1 MTLRPRAR
9 QVTESMKRFIFCINV
24 CAACAAGVPAAAN
37 AAAIDELHRFI
48 SGTRSAECTFT
59 QTVIGKSGR
68 KPQRSSGTMAFSRPG
83 KFRWTYVKPYQQ
95 LIVGDGDKLW
105 VYDQD
110 LNQVTVKK
118 LGKALG
124 SSPAALLA
132 GDDAIEKNFK
142 LSEGGS
148 AEGTDWVDA
157 KPLSED
163 STFVRLR
170 IGFAGGMLKAMEIE
184 DNFGQM
190 TTLQFG
196 TVQRNPALPASLFH
210 FVPPKGADV
219 VGE

>member
-1 MTLRPRAR
+1 
-9 QVTESMKRFIFCINV
+9 MKRAVGFLWALGVHSLLCGSLLFSG
-24 CAACAAGVPAAAN
+24 AAH
-37 AAAIDELHRFI
+37 AAAIDDLRNFI
-48 SGTRSAECTFT
+48 AGTRSAQATFT
-59 QTVIGKSGR
+59 QTVIGRSGR
-68 KPQRSSGTMAFSRPG
+68 KPQRSSGTMAFARPG
-83 KFRWTYVKPYQQ
+83 KFRWTYDKPYQQ

-110 LNQVTVKK
+110 LNQVTVKT

-148 AEGTDWVDA
+148 AEGIAWVEA
-157 KPLSED
+157 EPRSQEG
-163 STFVRLR
+163 SFERLR
-170 IGFAGGMLKAMEIE
+170 IGFAGGALKSMEIV
-184 DNFGQM
+184 DNFGQ
-190 TTLQFG
+190 TTILSFG
-196 TVQRNPALPASLFH
+196 PVERNPALPASLFH